1 MKILLLSI
9 FTMGSGLLYAQAGYI
24 GINTTTPTNLLH
36 VKGNGTSDP
45 LRVENLL
52 TAQNTAG
59 TLVAD
64 ATGVVRLRNA
74 SSISSIRITGNVTLA
89 TSGTYYATNVTSTP
103 TKEYD
108 NLNEFSGNTFT
119 AAQTG
124 LYLVTHLVQF
134 TQQNSGDGFLGNAV
148 ILKNNVITENNASK
162 IAITEVSGFATS
174 DSYAEATAVLKLN
187 AGDTLSFQSRTYG
200 AGASVA
206 ASYRISI
213 TRLD

>member
-1 MKILLLSI
+1 
-9 FTMGSGLLYAQAGYI
+9 MGVFIAYAQTGNV
-24 GINTTTPTNLLH
+24 GINTPSPTNLLH

-64 ATGVVRLRNA
+64 ATGVVRLKN
-74 SSISSIRITGNVTLA
+74 SNSISSVRITGNVTLA
-89 TSGTYYATNVTSTP
+89 ASGTYYATNASSAP

-119 AAQTG
+119 AAQAG
-124 LYLVTHLVQF
+124 LYMVAHSVLF
-134 TQQNSGDGFLGNAV
+134 TQQNSGDGYLGNAV
-148 ILKNNVITENNASK
+148 ILRNGVIIENNASK
-162 IAITEVSGFATS
+162 IAITEVSGAPTS
-174 DSYAEATAVLKLN
+174 DCYSEATAVIKLN
-187 AGDTLSFQSRTYG
+187 AGDTLTFQSRTYG
-200 AGASVA
+200 AGASVP